1 MSTGMCMDMSTDIC
15 MDMSMH
21 ICMDMCMDMCMG
33 ISIDMFMDMCVD
45 MCMGMF
51 MDLYM
56 EIGTD
61 RPTYRQTDTVQWS
74 PDSQLPANRRTD
86 RLMDG
91 RTQQQT
97 HELNDQPTN
106 RLTHY
111 YMLR

>member
-1 MSTGMCMDMSTDIC
+1 
-15 MDMSMH
+15 
-21 ICMDMCMDMCMG
+21 
-33 ISIDMFMDMCVD
+33 MCVD
-45 MCMGMF
+45 MCMGMC

-56 EIGTD
+56 DMCTD
-61 RPTYRQTDTVQWS
+61 RPTYRQTDAVQWS
-74 PDSQLPANRRTD
+74 PDSQFPTNRRTD